1 MLKIKSVLSPTLDGS
16 GQFTETFGEFEVVN
30 EAIVSMTDPAI
41 PDNILATS
49 HSIVGNVITVTVL
62 KYNVLGAPTPWVP
75 AVTGDVAGCA
85 FTFIVD
91 GG

>member
-1 MLKIKSVLSPTLDGS
+1 
-16 GQFTETFGEFEVVN
+16 
-30 EAIVSMTDPAI
+30 
-41 PDNILATS
+41 
-49 HSIVGNVITVTVL
+49 VITVTVL

-75 AVTGDVAGCA
+75 AVTGDVAGCV